1 MARNNDNERRGL
13 NTPSTSGREY
23 YRRNTTAGQ
32 RFANAATR
40 AIATPI
46 AGLIGAA
53 SSNDRGVGIVQG
65 ARQGVREAN
74 RRLSPEGR
82 GRAMQG
88 RAAAERLRSQG
99 SRRRGP
105 SR

>member
-1 MARNNDNERRGL
+1 MARNNNNGRRGL
-13 NTPSTSGREY
+13 NTPSESGREY
-23 YRRNTTAGQ
+23 YRRNTTRSE

-40 AIATPI
+40 AVATPI

-65 ARQGVREAN
+65 AREYSRDYN
-74 RRLSPEGR
+74 RYLSPEER
-82 GRAMQG
+82 GRRMQG

-99 SRRRGP
+99 PRRRGP
-105 SR
+105 NR

>member
-1 MARNNDNERRGL
+1 MANNNNNGRRGL
-13 NTPSTSGREY
+13 NSSPVSGREY
-23 YRRNTTAGQ
+23 YRRNTTRRE

-40 AIATPI
+40 AVAAPI
-46 AGLIGAA
+46 AGLVGAA

-65 ARQGVREAN
+65 AREYYRDFN
-74 RRLSPEGR
+74 RSLSPEER
-82 GRAMQG
+82 GRRMQG

-99 SRRRGP
+99 PRRRGP